1 MSSRICSRVNPIGL
15 VEVRG
20 ISKRSK
26 KPTDLTVEQFS
37 LIHGLLPTPYRDMV
51 MVAQC
56 TGLRVDELLALAWSA
71 IDFERLCMKVKEG
84 VVSGRIGPVK
94 TEYSEDELPLDPDF
108 AGVLLELKL
117 RSSGS
122 DLLFPSPVTGR
133 PYHASPIQ
141 QDYIRRAGWCLLACP
156 ECGAAPGVACKNA
169 ERGRGK
175 AHTIP
180 VHDARR
186 QLATEMGFG
195 SIGWHTFRHTYR
207 SLLSGAGTPL
217 DMQQTLLRHADIST
231 TQKYGGPPMDN
242 RRRANSLAV
251 REILRRKSVL

>member
-1 MSSRICSRVNPIGL
+1 MR
-15 VEVRG
+15 
-20 ISKRSK
+20 
-26 KPTDLTVEQFS
+26 
-37 LIHGLLPTPYRDMV
+37 
-51 MVAQC
+51 
-56 TGLRVDELLALAWSA
+56 
-71 IDFERLCMKVKEG
+71 VKEG

-217 DMQQTLLRHADIST
+217 DTQQTLLRHADISI

-242 RRRANSLAV
+242 RRQANSLVV
-251 REILRRKSVL
+251 RKILVRKSSR